1 MPKSGTSKS
10 LTGKEVEY
18 LKTVFK
24 LLPGR
29 DMVGSLEVADAMGVS
44 CATASE
50 YLERLEEKGMLKRY
64 RWRGVILSRKGMK
77 EVNRII
83 RNHRVFETYAYRV
96 LSVSLED
103 ACECA
108 SRIELHIPDKIVD
121 SMCSILGHPKTCP
134 HNNVIPGGSRV
145 VEFENYNYNPII
157 HSSSQHAF
165 IWSLYSTI
173 W

>member
-1 MPKSGTSKS
+1 MPKTGASKS

-64 RWRGVILSRKGMK
+64 RWRGVSISKKGLV
-77 EVNRII
+77 EINRII
-83 RNHRVFETYAYRV
+83 RSHRIFETYVYRF
-96 LSVSLED
+96 LSVGLED

-108 SRIELHIPDKIVD
+108 SMVEQYLPEKIVD
-121 SMCSILGHPKTCP
+121 SMCSALGHPKTCP
-134 HNNVIPGGSRV
+134 HKNHIPGGR
-145 VEFENYNYNPII
+145 YCC
-157 HSSSQHAF
+157 
-165 IWSLYSTI
+165 
-173 W
+173 

>member
-1 MPKSGTSKS
+1 MPNSGASKS

-29 DMVGSLEVADAMGVS
+29 DIVGSLEVADAMGVS

-64 RWRGVILSRKGMK
+64 RWRGVVLSKKGLE

-83 RNHRVFETYAYRV
+83 RNHRIFETYVYRF

-108 SRIELHIPDKIVD
+108 SMVEQHLSEKVVN
-121 SMCSILGHPKTCP
+121 SMCSALGHPRTCP
-134 HNNVIPGGSRV
+134 HKNHIPGGRSCC
-145 VEFENYNYNPII
+145 
-157 HSSSQHAF
+157 
-165 IWSLYSTI
+165 
-173 W
+173 